1 MPLLIDIP
9 LPAYLAF
16 VAACAAIVAVPGPTV
31 TVIIANS
38 LRGGM
43 KCGLANVLG
52 TQLGLAI
59 MIVLVAFGLET
70 LTTSLAFVFD
80 WLRLIGAAYL
90 IWLGYKLLTASGDLG
105 STERVGPIKSMK
117 SYFWQGF
124 LVIWSNPKA
133 LLFFGAFIP
142 QFVNPQGNAIG
153 QTLLL
158 GFTFMA
164 VATVIDGFYAIAA
177 GRAGGLLTRRNVRR
191 VEIGSGSLLVGGGV
205 WLGLSRSQ

>member
-1 MPLLIDIP
+1 MPFLFEIP
-9 LPAYLAF
+9 FATYLAF
-16 VAACAAIVAVPGPTV
+16 IAACAAIVAVPGPTV

-38 LRGGM
+38 MRGGM
-43 KCGLANVLG
+43 ACGLANVLG

-59 MIVLVAFGLET
+59 MIVLVALGLET

-90 IWLGYKLLTASGDLG
+90 MYLGYKLLTADGDLG
-105 STERVGPIKSMK
+105 SADRGAPLKSFK

-142 QFVNPQGNAIG
+142 QFVNPAGNAIA

-164 VATVIDGFYAIAA
+164 VATLIDGFYAVAA
-177 GRAGGLLTRRNVRR
+177 GRAGGWLRRKNVRR
-191 VEIGSGSLLVGGGV
+191 VEIGSGSMLVGGGL
-205 WLGLSRSQ
+205 WLGFSRGQ

>member
-1 MPLLIDIP
+1 MPFLFDMSLSS
-9 LPAYLAF
+9 YLAF

-38 LRGGM
+38 LRGGVA
-43 KCGLANVLG
+43 CGMANVFG
-52 TQLGLAI
+52 TQAGLAI

-80 WLRLIGAAYL
+80 WLRLVGAAYL
-90 IWLGYKLLTASGDLG
+90 IWLGYKLLTSNGSLGDAQKA
-105 STERVGPIKSMK
+105 GPVKSIK

-142 QFVNPQGNAIG
+142 QFINPDGNAIA

-158 GFTFMA
+158 GSTFML
-164 VATVIDGFYAIAA
+164 VATILDTIYAIAA
-177 GRAGGLLTRRNVRR
+177 GQAGGWLTRKNVRR
-191 VEIGSGSLLVGGGV
+191 VEAASGTMLVGGGV
-205 WLGLSRSQ
+205 WLGLSRS